1 MWLSWSFAS
10 PAESYSNYAM
20 SRKRIGNEMLQN
32 MELTREQ
39 YENACAL
46 IDELHMERGDFKKP
60 LSEWE
65 QIQATFGEVI

>member
-1 MWLSWSFAS
+1 
-10 PAESYSNYAM
+10 M